1 MLEERMVGKMIFWFI
16 SLGIY
21 IDLHVYIY
29 CSAMLYELSVGG
41 QGDAVQATVSMGR
54 ELAHG
59 AFRYFGSSL

>member
-1 MLEERMVGKMIFWFI
+1 MVGKMIFWFI

-41 QGDAVQATVSMGR
+41 QGDAVQA
-54 ELAHG
+54 
-59 AFRYFGSSL
+59 FRYFGSSL